1 MYVEIAFPISSYKI
15 FSYQVPLKLRDKIRI
30 GLRVKAPF
38 NNRKLVGIIVEI
50 SNSNKYSGKTFFIDE
65 IINDGIQVDKHL
77 FILLKWVSKYYIAP
91 LGKVLQVALPNKLSS
106 NYRPKPVV
114 EIIYR
119 KNHNNLLKNAPA
131 QLKILNY
138 IKEHNKPVLLS
149 SLKHL
154 TSNPSS
160 VCKELLKK
168 ELIYWNEK
176 EREPDLDSYTVSP
189 IKKNIK
195 FTKEQKYVLQQIKST
210 SASNSFSPFL
220 LHGVTSSGK
229 TEIYIDIV
237 RDSLKRGKSAII
249 LLPEIVLTPQIAGRF
264 RAEFGDTVGI
274 WHSKLNN
281 SMRSWT
287 WNKIQSG
294 GYKVVIGARS
304 AIFSPTKNLG
314 VIIVD
319 EEQESSYKQDSS
331 MPRYH
336 ARDVALMRAKI
347 HKIPILLSS
356 ATPSIESYF
365 NYFYSKYTYLQL
377 KNRYGG
383 AKYPKV
389 NIIDMGVET
398 DETGRSGQVLS
409 GFLLN
414 KMEETL
420 NKKEQIIL
428 MQNRRGFSPIIS
440 CGDCGQLEMCVQCNI
455 PLAYH
460 TKGPPLKC
468 HFVDFV

>member
-331 MPRYH
+331 MPR
-336 ARDVALMRAKI
+336 
-347 HKIPILLSS
+347 
-356 ATPSIESYF
+356 
-365 NYFYSKYTYLQL
+365 
-377 KNRYGG
+377 
-383 AKYPKV
+383 
-389 NIIDMGVET
+389 
-398 DETGRSGQVLS
+398 
-409 GFLLN
+409 
-414 KMEETL
+414 
-420 NKKEQIIL
+420 
-428 MQNRRGFSPIIS
+428 
-440 CGDCGQLEMCVQCNI
+440 
-455 PLAYH
+455 
-460 TKGPPLKC
+460 
-468 HFVDFV
+468 

>member
-1 MYVEIAFPISSYKI
+1 M
-15 FSYQVPLKLRDKIRI
+15 
-30 GLRVKAPF
+30 
-38 NNRKLVGIIVEI
+38 
-50 SNSNKYSGKTFFIDE
+50 
-65 IINDGIQVDKHL
+65 
-77 FILLKWVSKYYIAP
+77 
-91 LGKVLQVALPNKLSS
+91 QVALPNKLSS

-149 SLKHL
+149 SLKDL

-237 RDSLKRGKSAII
+237 RDILKRGKSAII

-319 EEQESSYKQDSS
+319 E
-331 MPRYH
+331 
-336 ARDVALMRAKI
+336 
-347 HKIPILLSS
+347 
-356 ATPSIESYF
+356 
-365 NYFYSKYTYLQL
+365 
-377 KNRYGG
+377 
-383 AKYPKV
+383 
-389 NIIDMGVET
+389 
-398 DETGRSGQVLS
+398 
-409 GFLLN
+409 
-414 KMEETL
+414 
-420 NKKEQIIL
+420 
-428 MQNRRGFSPIIS
+428 
-440 CGDCGQLEMCVQCNI
+440 
-455 PLAYH
+455 
-460 TKGPPLKC
+460 
-468 HFVDFV
+468 